1 MSFNKVILVGNVGK
15 DPEIRR
21 FDTTVKASF
30 SLATS
35 ETYTPRGGEKVTQ
48 TEWHN
53 IVAWRRL
60 AELAENYIRKGSQI
74 LVEGKLRY
82 RSYDDRDGNKRY
94 VVEVEAD
101 MIQLLGKRPDSQNQG
116 YQGGNQWSQGG
127 APGGQGGS
135 QWNQGG
141 APGGQ
146 GGSQWSQGGAPGG
159 QGGSQLSQP
168 GSHGYQETPPQ
179 PHDPDDD
186 ITARDSA
193 DDLPF

>member
-21 FDTTVKASF
+21 FENNIKASF

-35 ETYTPRGGEKVTQ
+35 ETYTPKGGDKVTQ

-74 LVEGKLRY
+74 LIEGKLRY
-82 RSYDDRDGNKRY
+82 RSYDDRDGNKKY
-94 VVEVEAD
+94 IVEVEAD
-101 MIQLLGKRPDSQNQG
+101 VIQLLGRKPDSQ
-116 YQGGNQWSQGG
+116 SQQ
-127 APGGQGGS
+127 GQGAQNNSGS
-135 QWNQGG
+135 Y
-141 APGGQ
+141 APPTQ
-146 GGSQWSQGGAPGG
+146 PSSDKGGSISED
-159 QGGSQLSQP
+159 L
-168 GSHGYQETPPQ
+168 TT
-179 PHDPDDD
+179 HD
-186 ITARDSA
+186 TA

>member
-1 MSFNKVILVGNVGK
+1 MACQGHFECPLPVKAPSTDFFVTLHPSVNEKHFKNMSFNKVILVGNVGK

-21 FDTTVKASF
+21 FENNIKASF

-35 ETYTPRGGEKVTQ
+35 ETYTPKGGEKVTQ

-60 AELAENYIRKGSQI
+60 AELAENYIRKGTQI

-101 MIQLLGKRPDSQNQG
+101 TIQLLGRKQDSQNQQQSGQMIQNNAGG
-116 YQGGNQWSQGG
+116 YT
-127 APGGQGGS
+127 APM
-135 QWNQGG
+135 
-141 APGGQ
+141 
-146 GGSQWSQGGAPGG
+146 
-159 QGGSQLSQP
+159 
-168 GSHGYQETPPQ
+168 PPAQ
-179 PHDPDDD
+179 NPDEGISEDL
-186 ITARDSA
+186 TTHDSA

>member
-21 FDTTVKASF
+21 FENNIKASF

-35 ETYTPRGGEKVTQ
+35 ETYTPKGGDKVTQ

-101 MIQLLGKRPDSQNQG
+101 TIQLLGRKQDGQNQQSAGQTMQNNAGSYSPPVPPAPRPDDGIS
-116 YQGGNQWSQGG
+116 
-127 APGGQGGS
+127 
-135 QWNQGG
+135 
-141 APGGQ
+141 
-146 GGSQWSQGGAPGG
+146 
-159 QGGSQLSQP
+159 
-168 GSHGYQETPPQ
+168 
-179 PHDPDDD
+179 DDL
-186 ITARDSA
+186 TTHDSA

>member
-21 FDTTVKASF
+21 FENNIKASF

-35 ETYTPRGGEKVTQ
+35 ETYTPKGGDKVTQ

-60 AELAENYIRKGSQI
+60 AELSENYIRKGTQI

-94 VVEVEAD
+94 VVEVEAEA
-101 MIQLLGKRPDSQNQG
+101 IQLLGRKPDGQNQSAG
-116 YQGGNQWSQGG
+116 TQATQENS
-127 APGGQGGS
+127 GS
-135 QWNQGG
+135 YS
-141 APGGQ
+141 A
-146 GGSQWSQGGAPGG
+146 
-159 QGGSQLSQP
+159 
-168 GSHGYQETPPQ
+168 PPQ
-179 PHDPDDD
+179 SSSSPENNISEDLTTHDK
-186 ITARDSA
+186 A

>member
-15 DPEIRR
+15 DPDIRR
-21 FDTTVKASF
+21 FENNIKASF

-35 ETYTPRGGEKVTQ
+35 ETYTPKGGDKVTQ

-82 RSYDDRDGNKRY
+82 RSYDDRDGNKKY
-94 VVEVEAD
+94 IVEVEAD
-101 MIQLLGKRPDSQNQG
+101 VIQLLGRKSDNQG
-116 YQGGNQWSQGG
+116 QPGQSYQGNSNSNSS
-127 APGGQGGS
+127 P
-135 QWNQGG
+135 
-141 APGGQ
+141 
-146 GGSQWSQGGAPGG
+146 
-159 QGGSQLSQP
+159 SQP
-168 GSHGYQETPPQ
+168 SSQSDSETGEDLTT
-179 PHDPDDD
+179 HD
-186 ITARDSA
+186 TA

>member
-21 FDTTVKASF
+21 FENNIKASF

-60 AELAENYIRKGSQI
+60 AELSENYIRKGSQI

-82 RSYDDRDGNKRY
+82 RSYDDRDGNKKY
-94 VVEVEAD
+94 IVEIEAD
-101 MIQLLGKRPDSQNQG
+101 TIQLLGRKPDGQNQQGSGQGSQGNSQGFQNSGQSYSSPSQN
-116 YQGGNQWSQGG
+116 SSPL
-127 APGGQGGS
+127 PGEGPS
-135 QWNQGG
+135 ED
-141 APGGQ
+141 
-146 GGSQWSQGGAPGG
+146 
-159 QGGSQLSQP
+159 LT
-168 GSHGYQETPPQ
+168 SH
-179 PHDPDDD
+179 D
-186 ITARDSA
+186 AA

>member
-21 FDTTVKASF
+21 FENNIKASF

-35 ETYTPRGGEKVTQ
+35 ETYTPKGGDKVTQ

-74 LVEGKLRY
+74 LVEGKIRY
-82 RSYDDRDGNKRY
+82 RSYDDRDGNKKY
-94 VVEVEAD
+94 IVEIEAD
-101 MIQLLGKRPDSQNQG
+101 VIQLLGRKSDSQGQQG
-116 YQGGNQWSQGG
+116 YGQQSQSQQ
-127 APGGQGGS
+127 GQGQQGQNQQTNSSSYVPPS
-135 QWNQGG
+135 QSSPQSGNDTGEDLTTQG
-141 APGGQ
+141 
-146 GGSQWSQGGAPGG
+146 
-159 QGGSQLSQP
+159 
-168 GSHGYQETPPQ
+168 T
-179 PHDPDDD
+179 
-186 ITARDSA
+186 A

>member
-21 FDTTVKASF
+21 FENNIKASF

-60 AELAENYIRKGSQI
+60 AELSENYIRKGSQI
-74 LVEGKLRY
+74 LIEGKLRY
-82 RSYDDRDGNKRY
+82 RSYDDRDGNKKY
-94 VVEVEAD
+94 IVEVEAD
-101 MIQLLGKRPDSQNQG
+101 TIQLLGRKPDGQNQQGSQGGSQG
-116 YQGGNQWSQGG
+116 YQGG
-127 APGGQGGS
+127 GQGFQNSGQAYSGPS
-135 QWNQGG
+135 QNSSPM
-141 APGGQ
+141 PGEG
-146 GGSQWSQGGAPGG
+146 PGED
-159 QGGSQLSQP
+159 LT
-168 GSHGYQETPPQ
+168 SH
-179 PHDPDDD
+179 D
-186 ITARDSA
+186 AA

>member
-21 FDTTVKASF
+21 FENNIKASF

-35 ETYTPRGGEKVTQ
+35 ETYTPKGGDKVTQ

-53 IVAWRRL
+53 VVAWRRL

-82 RSYDDRDGNKRY
+82 RSYDDKDGNKRY
-94 VVEVEAD
+94 IVEVEAD
-101 MIQLLGKRPDSQNQG
+101 VIQLLGRKSDNAGQQPSASQPSQNNG
-116 YQGGNQWSQGG
+116 AGNYGN
-127 APGGQGGS
+127 APQT
-135 QWNQGG
+135 
-141 APGGQ
+141 
-146 GGSQWSQGGAPGG
+146 
-159 QGGSQLSQP
+159 P
-168 GSHGYQETPPQ
+168 GSGNYAGE
-179 PHDPDDD
+179 DLS
-186 ITARDSA
+186 ARDAA

>member
-21 FDTTVKASF
+21 FENNIKASF

-60 AELAENYIRKGSQI
+60 AELSENYIRKGSQI
-74 LVEGKLRY
+74 LIEGKLRY
-82 RSYDDRDGNKRY
+82 RSYDDRDGNKKY
-94 VVEVEAD
+94 IVEVEAD
-101 MIQLLGKRPDSQNQG
+101 TIQLLGRKPDGQNQQGSQGGSQG
-116 YQGGNQWSQGG
+116 YQGG
-127 APGGQGGS
+127 GQGFQNSGQAYS
-135 QWNQGG
+135 GPSHNSSPM
-141 APGGQ
+141 PGEG
-146 GGSQWSQGGAPGG
+146 PGED
-159 QGGSQLSQP
+159 LT
-168 GSHGYQETPPQ
+168 SH
-179 PHDPDDD
+179 D
-186 ITARDSA
+186 AA

>member
-21 FDTTVKASF
+21 FENNIKASF

-60 AELAENYIRKGSQI
+60 AELSENYIRKGSQI

-94 VVEVEAD
+94 IVEVEAD
-101 MIQLLGKRPDSQNQG
+101 VIQLLGRKPDSPNQQGQGYQGNSQGYQNNSQG
-116 YQGGNQWSQGG
+116 YQGGG
-127 APGGQGGS
+127 APS
-135 QWNQGG
+135 QSSSPMAGEG
-141 APGGQ
+141 PDED
-146 GGSQWSQGGAPGG
+146 
-159 QGGSQLSQP
+159 LS
-168 GSHGYQETPPQ
+168 
-179 PHDPDDD
+179 
-186 ITARDSA
+186 ARDTA

>member
-1 MSFNKVILVGNVGK
+1 MLTAGLRWGRASPNIFFCNFTIFVFGKIYALMSFNKVILVGNVGK

-21 FDTTVKASF
+21 FENNTKASF

-35 ETYTPRGGEKVTQ
+35 ETYTPRGGDRVTQ

-82 RSYDDRDGNKRY
+82 RSYDDREGIKRY
-94 VVEVEAD
+94 IVEVEAD
-101 MIQLLGKRPDSQNQG
+101 VIQLLGRKPDSQNQQSAG
-116 YQGGNQWSQGG
+116 QDNQDNTGSYNNQSQ
-127 APGGQGGS
+127 S
-135 QWNQGG
+135 TDNDV
-141 APGGQ
+141 
-146 GGSQWSQGGAPGG
+146 SED
-159 QGGSQLSQP
+159 L
-168 GSHGYQETPPQ
+168 TTR
-179 PHDPDDD
+179 DP
-186 ITARDSA
+186 A

>member
-21 FDTTVKASF
+21 FENNIKASF

-35 ETYTPRGGEKVTQ
+35 ETYTPKGGDKVTQ

-82 RSYDDRDGNKRY
+82 RSYDDRDGNKKY
-94 VVEVEAD
+94 IVEVEAD
-101 MIQLLGKRPDSQNQG
+101 TIQLLGRKQDSQ
-116 YQGGNQWSQGG
+116 
-127 APGGQGGS
+127 GQQPPSGQATQNNGGS
-135 QWNQGG
+135 YS
-141 APGGQ
+141 AP
-146 GGSQWSQGGAPGG
+146 
-159 QGGSQLSQP
+159 SQP
-168 GSHGYQETPPQ
+168 SGSPDNNISEDLTT
-179 PHDPDDD
+179 HD
-186 ITARDSA
+186 TA

>member
-21 FDTTVKASF
+21 FENNTKASF

-35 ETYTPRGGEKVTQ
+35 ETYTPRGGDRVTQ

-82 RSYDDRDGNKRY
+82 RSYDDREGIKRY
-94 VVEVEAD
+94 IVEVEAD
-101 MIQLLGKRPDSQNQG
+101 VIQLLGRRPDSPNQQSTGQDDQN
-116 YQGGNQWSQGG
+116 NT
-127 APGGQGGS
+127 GS
-135 QWNQGG
+135 NN
-141 APGGQ
+141 
-146 GGSQWSQGGAPGG
+146 
-159 QGGSQLSQP
+159 SQP
-168 GSHGYQETPPQ
+168 QSSDNDVSEDLTT
-179 PHDPDDD
+179 HDP
-186 ITARDSA
+186 A

>member
-21 FDTTVKASF
+21 FENNIKASF

-35 ETYTPRGGEKVTQ
+35 ETYTPKGGERVTQ

-60 AELAENYIRKGSQI
+60 AELSENYIRKGTQI

-94 VVEVEAD
+94 IVEIEAD
-101 MIQLLGKRPDSQNQG
+101 VIQLLGRKTDGPNTQGQG
-116 YQGGNQWSQGG
+116 YQGGGYQNN
-127 APGGQGGS
+127 
-135 QWNQGG
+135 NQGG
-141 APGGQ
+141 GYQNNNQPYSPSQPSSSMPDDAPGED
-146 GGSQWSQGGAPGG
+146 
-159 QGGSQLSQP
+159 L
-168 GSHGYQETPPQ
+168 T
-179 PHDPDDD
+179 
-186 ITARDSA
+186 TRDTA

>member
-21 FDTTVKASF
+21 FENNIKASF

-60 AELAENYIRKGSQI
+60 AELSENYIRKGSQI

-94 VVEVEAD
+94 IVEVEAD
-101 MIQLLGKRPDSQNQG
+101 VIQLLGRKPDNAGQPGQGYQGNQG
-116 YQGGNQWSQGG
+116 YQNN
-127 APGGQGGS
+127 
-135 QWNQGG
+135 NQGSNCRR
-141 APGGQ
+141 GQ
-146 GGSQWSQGGAPGG
+146 RYSDVEKQFIIHYNSFSP
-159 QGGSQLSQP
+159 LSIVF
-168 GSHGYQETPPQ
+168 T
-179 PHDPDDD
+179 
-186 ITARDSA
+186 R
-193 DDLPF
+193 

>member
-21 FDTTVKASF
+21 FENNIKASF

-35 ETYTPRGGEKVTQ
+35 ETYTPRGGDKVTQ

-60 AELAENYIRKGSQI
+60 AELSENYIRKGSQI

-82 RSYDDRDGNKRY
+82 RSYDDRDGNKKY
-94 VVEVEAD
+94 IVEVEAD
-101 MIQLLGKRPDSQNQG
+101 VIQLLGRRPDGQGQGQGQGQQSQG
-116 YQGGNQWSQGG
+116 YQGNGNNGYNT
-127 APGGQGGS
+127 P
-135 QWNQGG
+135 
-141 APGGQ
+141 
-146 GGSQWSQGGAPGG
+146 
-159 QGGSQLSQP
+159 SQP
-168 GSHGYQETPPQ
+168 SPQ
-179 PHDPDDD
+179 TGGDAGEDLTTHD
-186 ITARDSA
+186 TA

>member
-1 MSFNKVILVGNVGK
+1 MSFNKVTLVGNVGK

-21 FDTTVKASF
+21 FENNIKASF

-35 ETYTPRGGEKVTQ
+35 ETYTPKGGDKVTQ

-74 LVEGKLRY
+74 LIEGKLRY

-101 MIQLLGKRPDSQNQG
+101 MIQLLGRKPDGQNQQGQGAQNNSGG
-116 YQGGNQWSQGG
+116 YAPPSQ
-127 APGGQGGS
+127 PSSDQGGS
-135 QWNQGG
+135 I
-141 APGGQ
+141 
-146 GGSQWSQGGAPGG
+146 SED
-159 QGGSQLSQP
+159 L
-168 GSHGYQETPPQ
+168 T
-179 PHDPDDD
+179 
-186 ITARDSA
+186 TRDTA

>member
-21 FDTTVKASF
+21 FENNIKASF

-35 ETYTPRGGEKVTQ
+35 ETYTPKGGDKVTQ

-53 IVAWRRL
+53 IVAWRKL
-60 AELAENYIRKGSQI
+60 AEIAESYIRKGSQI

-101 MIQLLGKRPDSQNQG
+101 TIQLLGRKQEGQNQQSPG
-116 YQGGNQWSQGG
+116 QPMQNNAGSYSSPVPP
-127 APGGQGGS
+127 AP
-135 QWNQGG
+135 
-141 APGGQ
+141 
-146 GGSQWSQGGAPGG
+146 
-159 QGGSQLSQP
+159 
-168 GSHGYQETPPQ
+168 H
-179 PHDPDDD
+179 PDDNISENLTTHD
-186 ITARDSA
+186 AA

>member
-21 FDTTVKASF
+21 FESNIKASF

-60 AELAENYIRKGSQI
+60 AELSENYIHKGSQI

-82 RSYDDRDGNKRY
+82 RSYDDRDGNKKY
-94 VVEVEAD
+94 IVEIEAD
-101 MIQLLGKRPDSQNQG
+101 MIQLLGRKPDGQNQQGTGHQQGAQGGSQG
-116 YQGGNQWSQGG
+116 YQGG
-127 APGGQGGS
+127 GQGYQNS
-135 QWNQGG
+135 
-141 APGGQ
+141 GQ
-146 GGSQWSQGGAPGG
+146 GYSAPSQNSSPLPGEG
-159 QGGSQLSQP
+159 P
-168 GSHGYQETPPQ
+168 GEDLTSH
-179 PHDPDDD
+179 D
-186 ITARDSA
+186 AA

>member
-21 FDTTVKASF
+21 FENNIKASF

-35 ETYTPRGGEKVTQ
+35 ETYTPKGGDKVTQ

-101 MIQLLGKRPDSQNQG
+101 TIQLLGRKQDGQNQQSAGQPMQNNAGSYSSPVPPAPRPDDGISDD
-116 YQGGNQWSQGG
+116 
-127 APGGQGGS
+127 
-135 QWNQGG
+135 
-141 APGGQ
+141 
-146 GGSQWSQGGAPGG
+146 
-159 QGGSQLSQP
+159 L
-168 GSHGYQETPPQ
+168 TT
-179 PHDPDDD
+179 HD
-186 ITARDSA
+186 TA

>member
-21 FDTTVKASF
+21 FENNIKASF

-35 ETYTPRGGEKVTQ
+35 ETYTPRGGDKVTQ

-60 AELAENYIRKGSQI
+60 AELSENYIRKGSQI

-82 RSYDDRDGNKRY
+82 RSYDDRDGNKKY
-94 VVEVEAD
+94 IVEVEAD
-101 MIQLLGKRPDSQNQG
+101 VIQLLGRKPDGQNQQG
-116 YQGGNQWSQGG
+116 PQNSSMNYNTPSQPSPDQGGGVSDE
-127 APGGQGGS
+127 
-135 QWNQGG
+135 
-141 APGGQ
+141 
-146 GGSQWSQGGAPGG
+146 
-159 QGGSQLSQP
+159 L
-168 GSHGYQETPPQ
+168 
-179 PHDPDDD
+179 
-186 ITARDSA
+186 TARDIA

>member
-21 FDTTVKASF
+21 FETNIKASF

-35 ETYTPRGGEKVTQ
+35 ETYTPKGGDKVTQ

-82 RSYDDRDGNKRY
+82 RSYDDRDGNKKY
-94 VVEVEAD
+94 IVEVEAD
-101 MIQLLGKRPDSQNQG
+101 MIQLLGRKSDSQGQ
-116 YQGGNQWSQGG
+116 Q
-127 APGGQGGS
+127 GQG
-135 QWNQGG
+135 QQ
-141 APGGQ
+141 GQ
-146 GGSQWSQGGAPGG
+146 GQQG
-159 QGGSQLSQP
+159 QGQQGQGQQANSNSHAPSSQP
-168 GSHGYQETPPQ
+168 SPQ
-179 PHDPDDD
+179 SGNDTGEDLS
-186 ITARDSA
+186 TQGTA